1 MSCSCSRRGL
11 RNSIFVRRLAVRRYV
26 AFVSENVNC
35 GCVAVGAFG
44 VVSIARV
51 SDRDRFRSC
60 RRVFSTT
67 YADSKF
73 LLTPEEEGAG
83 GTVRPFPRFLLRRAW
98 ENRFVIEWEVGESR
112 AIPISAFGERYRR
125 YRLPDSGAEA
135 ALARTMSRYGQMAPV
150 VVCLREET
158 PEILDGF
165 KRLAA
170 ARTIPHWTTLSARL
184 MVADERVAKAAI
196 YGLNQA
202 GRHTQELEEAWIVFA
217 LVREDG
223 LKQLEAAEL
232 LGRHKSWVCRRLAL
246 LERLDESARD
256 ELRLGL
262 LGPTAARSLVP
273 LPAGNQ
279 IEVLSCARREG
290 LTTTELRGVA
300 GLVSAATTRQQ
311 VEYVLEKPRQALAQ
325 SQAGPFNASDPRLS
339 PMGNRVSRQ
348 LAALLDQLARMET
361 WLSQRGRAELHAGD
375 RLLLAERF
383 VRLGVE
389 AGRVADLARDLGQEL
404 SGS

>member
-1 MSCSCSRRGL
+1 M
-11 RNSIFVRRLAVRRYV
+11 I
-26 AFVSENVNC
+26 
-35 GCVAVGAFG
+35 
-44 VVSIARV
+44 
-51 SDRDRFRSC
+51 DWD
-60 RRVFSTT
+60 
-67 YADSKF
+67 
-73 LLTPEEEGAG
+73 
-83 GTVRPFPRFLLRRAW
+83 
-98 ENRFVIEWEVGESR
+98 VGESR
-112 AIPISAFGERYRR
+112 AIPLATFGERYRR

-135 ALARTMSRYGQMAPV
+135 TLARTMSRYGQMAPV

-170 ARTIPHWTTLSARL
+170 ARTIPGWTTLSARL

-223 LKQLEAAEL
+223 LKQMEAAEL

-246 LERLDESARD
+246 LERLGESARD

-290 LTTTELRGVA
+290 LTTAELRGVA
-300 GLVSAATTRQQ
+300 GLVSAATTREQ

-325 SQAGPFNASDPRLS
+325 SQAIPFSASDPRLS
-339 PMGNRVSRQ
+339 PMANRVSRQ

-361 WLSQRGRAELHAGD
+361 WLSQRGRAELHVGD

-383 VRLGVE
+383 VRLGVD
-389 AGRVADLARDLGQEL
+389 AGRVADLARDMGQEL